1 MFASRPV
8 GAPRSPLQRERD
20 RFGQAV
26 SALYRGLMEPRI
38 WHRRQPSTH
47 PRTRSLHDLLDKVL
61 AAGIAPVEIESHMV
75 DLLTLARYRKDRGA
89 RT

>member
-1 MFASRPV
+1 
-8 GAPRSPLQRERD
+8 
-20 RFGQAV
+20 
-26 SALYRGLMEPRI
+26 MEPHI

-75 DLLTLARYRKDRGA
+75 DLLTLARYRDDRRG
-89 RT
+89 